1 MTVLID
7 TSFVLALFHVRDTN
21 HAKAKASI
29 ESMKRQD
36 RFLPAPVTVELFFM
50 VRNRINYDRAITAL
64 ESLRT
69 FAFDTIAITEA
80 DMIRITQIMRQ
91 YRDAEFDFTDC
102 ALMALAERINITQV
116 YTFDRRDFSM
126 FIPRHCPH
134 LELLP

>member
-1 MTVLID
+1 MAVLID
-7 TSFVLALFHVRDTN
+7 TSFVLALFHSRDAN
-21 HAKAKASI
+21 HAAAKIAI
-29 ESMKRQD
+29 QSMKRQD

-50 VRNRINYDRAITAL
+50 VNNRVNYDRAITAL

-69 FAFDTIAITEA
+69 HAFDTVAPIED
-80 DMIRITQIMRQ
+80 DMNRLIQIMRQ

-102 ALMALAERINITQV
+102 AIMALAERLNITQV

-126 FIPRHCPH
+126 FVPRHSNH